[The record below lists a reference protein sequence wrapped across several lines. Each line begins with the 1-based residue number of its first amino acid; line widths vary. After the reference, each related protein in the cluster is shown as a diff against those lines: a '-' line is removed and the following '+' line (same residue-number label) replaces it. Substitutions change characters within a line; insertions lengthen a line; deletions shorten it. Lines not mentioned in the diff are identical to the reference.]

1 MSLPIKATSKSIRA
15 FCSSPIKVSS
25 FQSSLKFVPITF
37 PAFPNSPPSYV
48 LHIPSLSSESSVFS
62 CENDAAKQSDHQYK
76 QKIKCAHAKDAIPTN
91 HPPSV
96 SYTAYPLLCH
106 IPVKHEYKR
115 ESYPTR
121 HAYVYRNPAA
131 AATPSKSLLQAPRLF
146 YLGKIPPQTYIHSTQ
161 TITYLLSSHKSIF
174 CKNSASSVTA
184 PHHPAFRSLPQ
195 DSFQN
200 KVRSAGSARPQSC
213 TARLPRCTAA
223 DRPSR
228 RCRSQCNPR

>member
-76 QKIKCAHAKDAIPTN
+76 QKIKYSHAKDAIPTN

-146 YLGKIPPQTYIHSTQ
+146 YLGKLSGHMFSRHAERDGVLLCPFSTM
-161 TITYLLSSHKSIF
+161 SS
-174 CKNSASSVTA
+174 
-184 PHHPAFRSLPQ
+184 
-195 DSFQN
+195 
-200 KVRSAGSARPQSC
+200 
-213 TARLPRCTAA
+213 
-223 DRPSR
+223 
-228 RCRSQCNPR
+228 SQCHSVHMSSRLTET

>member
-48 LHIPSLSSESSVFS
+48 LHIPSLSSASSVFS

-106 IPVKHEYKR
+106 IPVKHEYINENLIR
-115 ESYPTR
+115 QDT
-121 HAYVYRNPAA
+121 H
-131 AATPSKSLLQAPRLF
+131 TF
-146 YLGKIPPQTYIHSTQ
+146 IGIPPPLQLHQKVFYR
-161 TITYLLSSHKSIF
+161 LLAFFISVNFQDICSVVTRSDMACF
-174 CKNSASSVTA
+174 C
-184 PHHPAFRSLPQ
+184 
-195 DSFQN
+195 
-200 KVRSAGSARPQSC
+200 ARF
-213 TARLPRCTAA
+213 L
-223 DRPSR
+223 
-228 RCRSQCNPR
+228 RCRHHSATLYICPHALQKPNQSVCALWA